1 MRPSMTK
8 HIVLCTISNMFK
20 IMNFIGKVVKIEEA
34 ESSESR
40 YIYWVN
46 TSSCKSSY
54 LVRARNVAEFQEN
67 YQAEVLQ
74 WLNDNGYPEPLM
86 IPQSAECEYTPAADD
101 SDE

>member
-1 MRPSMTK
+1 M
-8 HIVLCTISNMFK
+8 INL
-20 IMNFIGKVVKIEEA
+20 IGKVVKTEEA
-34 ESSESR
+34 ESSEAQ

-46 TSSCKSSY
+46 TGLYKFSY

-86 IPQSAECEYTPAADD
+86 IPQSAQCQYTPTAADD
-101 SDE
+101 FDA

>member
-1 MRPSMTK
+1 MY
-8 HIVLCTISNMFK
+8 HYVFHLF
-20 IMNFIGKVVKIEEA
+20 FVGKVVKIEE
-34 ESSESR
+34 SESTESQ

-46 TSSCKSSY
+46 TGLCKFSY

-74 WLNDNGYPEPLM
+74 WLDDNGYPEPLM
-86 IPQSAECEYTPAADD
+86 IPQSAECQYTPTAANDF